1 MNLFI
6 AAVNLITLARAHS
19 MQEIGNNVIY
29 ISEVCKFIKDHMTKK
44 TELKNYPEQL

>member
-6 AAVNLITLARAHS
+6 AAVNLIILARAHS

-29 ISEVCKFIKDHMTKK
+29 ISEICKFIKDHMTKK
-44 TELKNYPEQL
+44 TELKK